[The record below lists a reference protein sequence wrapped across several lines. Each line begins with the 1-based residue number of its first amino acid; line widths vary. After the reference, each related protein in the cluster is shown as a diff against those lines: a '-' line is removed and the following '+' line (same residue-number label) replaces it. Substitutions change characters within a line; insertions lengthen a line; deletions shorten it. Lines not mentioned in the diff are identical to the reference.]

1 MIKENYNLAFK
12 RQLHKLRPISSSDIA
27 EILET
32 CEKNPR
38 LHLVRDI
45 VRILANTGLR
55 NSELASLR
63 ISQVDIIGRWVT
75 IVEGRKAPAI
85 RKIPLGPKT
94 IVAIASLHSM
104 NPESPFVLGEFP
116 NRRMRIVIARLRS
129 MWPRL
134 THDRLLLHRV
144 RINFACRLMCAGIP
158 IGVVSYCLGC
168 RDISRLFG
176 RLALSPDERLD
187 IVRRN
192 LERFVDEL

>member
-45 VRILANTGLR
+45 VRMLANTGLR

-75 IVEGRKAPAI
+75 IVEGGKAPAI
-85 RKIPLGPKT
+85 RKIPLGAKT
-94 IVAIASLHSM
+94 IAAIASLHSM
-104 NPESPFVLGEFP
+104 NPVSPFVLGEFP

-129 MWPRL
+129 MLPRL
-134 THDRLLLHRV
+134 SHDRL
-144 RINFACRLMCAGIP
+144 
-158 IGVVSYCLGC
+158 
-168 RDISRLFG
+168 
-176 RLALSPDERLD
+176 
-187 IVRRN
+187 
-192 LERFVDEL
+192 